1 MSSYIQE
8 KENILNRLRRIEGQ
22 TRGIQRMVEQDKYCV
37 DVLTQL
43 SSVIAAC
50 EKVGLIILEDHI
62 KGCLRDAIVRGNGED
77 SVQELVD
84 VVGRFIRSS

>member
-1 MSSYIQE
+1 MI
-8 KENILNRLRRIEGQ
+8 
-22 TRGIQRMVEQDKYCV
+22 EQDKYCV

-62 KGCLRDAIVRGNGED
+62 KGCLRDAIVQGNSEA

-84 VVGRFIRSS
+84 VVGRFIRSGGTAKTRFLINLPPSLASEKGTE